1 MIKQSHDTSVCA
13 FGGEK
18 TLKNRVR
25 DEALD
30 PSSSYVVSISLWSG
44 VFDLT
49 LTSQPATLV
58 LMCHLRSPSSSRPSP
73 LLRKKGYL
81 QGKID

>member
-1 MIKQSHDTSVCA
+1 MIQVSVHLE
-13 FGGEK
+13 GKK

-49 LTSQPATLV
+49 LTSQRATHPRPHV
-58 LMCHLRSPSSSRPSP
+58 SSPFPF
-73 LLRKKGYL
+73 LLPTFSVAEKKGYL